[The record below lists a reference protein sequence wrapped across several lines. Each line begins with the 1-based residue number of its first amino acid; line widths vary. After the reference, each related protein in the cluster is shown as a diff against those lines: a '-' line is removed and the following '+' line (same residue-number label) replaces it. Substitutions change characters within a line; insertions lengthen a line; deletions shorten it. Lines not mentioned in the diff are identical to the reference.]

1 MTARRTAATLAA
13 AALLLGGL
21 SACTDAD
28 SSTAT
33 PEAEPTTSSAAVD
46 PAGSPGPEVD
56 DPALDPAVNEPLED
70 SVYPDVGDPSVDS
83 LHYGLDLTWDPE
95 IRTLDGVERLVF
107 RSTGDAGHVQL
118 DLAPQLKVSVVK
130 VDDADADFSHVGKD
144 LVVSGDFAA
153 DRRYVLTV
161 HYSGAPEPVVAP
173 TTRRDFSTT
182 GFTVTPSGDAW
193 TMQEPF
199 GAYTW
204 YAVNDQPSDKAF
216 YDFTLTTASPRVGVA
231 NGELTSR
238 EDVDGNTVTTWHLDS
253 RTSSYLVTVAF
264 GDFTMRED
272 ESASGVPIT
281 YWVPKAHADYADALH
296 FTPDALAW
304 VESKLGPYPWSS
316 LGILLVDS
324 MSGMETQTMITLGAT
339 DYATKPEVILH
350 EIVHQWYGD
359 QVTPTDWRDVWMSEG
374 MTMYL
379 QLTYQAETSGRPLE
393 QILRRAVPIER
404 RSRRMNGPPAAYDP
418 GTFAEQNIYYG
429 PALMWDQVRRR
440 VGDER
445 FWAMV
450 KAWPTVDQDG
460 GVDREEF
467 LPWVEEQTGTELSD
481 LFDGWLFAKRSPK
494 FS

>member
-1 MTARRTAATLAA
+1 MTARRAAATLAA
-13 AALLLGGL
+13 TALLLGGL

-28 SSTAT
+28 SSAA
-33 PEAEPTTSSAAVD
+33 PEAEPTTSSAVD
-46 PAGSPGPEVD
+46 PAGNPGPEVD
-56 DPALDPAVNEPLED
+56 DPALDAAVNEPLED

-95 IRTLDGVERLVF
+95 TRTLDGVEELVF

-118 DLAPQLKVSVVK
+118 DLEPQLEVSAVQ
-130 VDDADADFSHVGKD
+130 VDGGDAEFEHTGKD
-144 LVVSGDFAA
+144 LVVSGDFVA
-153 DRRYVLTV
+153 DERYLLTV
-161 HYSGAPEPVVAP
+161 SYSGSPQPVQAP
-173 TTRRDFSTT
+173 TTRADFSTS
-182 GFTVTPSGDAW
+182 GFTATPSGEAW

-216 YDFTLTTASPRVGVA
+216 YDFTLTTPSPWVGVA

-238 EDVDGNTVTTWHLDS
+238 EEVDGNTVTTWHLDS

-264 GDFTMRED
+264 GEFTMRED

-281 YWVPKAHADYADALH
+281 YWVPKAHADYADALD

-316 LGILLVDS
+316 LGIMLVDS

-339 DYATKPEVILH
+339 DYATKPEVIVH

-379 QLTYQAETSGRPLE
+379 QLTYQAETTGSPLE
-393 QILRRAVPIER
+393 EIMRRVVRPER
-404 RSRRMNGPPAAYDP
+404 QSRRKNGPPAAYDP
-418 GTFAEQNIYYG
+418 GTFAELNIYYG

-450 KAWPTVDQDG
+450 KAWPTVDKDG